1 MKKNRLERVNSLL
14 REVISDVI
22 QKQVRN
28 PHVTLFVSVTSVD
41 TSADLYHAKV
51 YISMIG
57 TDIQK
62 QQVLTALQSAAGFI
76 AVQASHQ
83 VDLRHFPTLSFRLDH
98 SAEDHFKIETIL
110 SKIEKERQTRSP
122 DSLDESSPDSE

>member
-1 MKKNRLERVNSLL
+1 MKKNRLERINSLL

-28 PHVTLFVSVTSVD
+28 PHVNLFVSVTSVD

-57 TDIQK
+57 TDEQK
-62 QQVLTALQSAAGFI
+62 QQVLQALQSAAGFI

-83 VDLRHFPTLSFRLDH
+83 TDLRHFPNLIFKLDRA
-98 SAEDHFKIETIL
+98 AEDHFKIQTIL
-110 SKIEKERQTRSP
+110 SKIEKERQARSP
-122 DSLDESSPDSE
+122 DETSDEPTDSQ